1 MNVSP
6 VTFIN
11 LQSYPI
17 DDLSSPGAQDLIEM
31 FRTRLA
37 VSGALALPG
46 FLTAHTTALLAE
58 EGRQLDWAAHHYATD
73 HTVYFD
79 VSDESVPDGHPKRR
93 LVRTDKGN
101 VPYDLIPASSL
112 LRRLYEWDGLLN
124 FVASVL
130 NEPRLYRHG
139 DPMAALNINAH
150 TEGQELGWHFD
161 RTEFAVTLSL
171 QQSEEGGVFEYVPNL
186 RSKDDENYD
195 AVARILAGEHDCVRE
210 LPAEP
215 GTLTL
220 FRGHHS
226 LHRVTPS
233 RGPSK
238 RLMAALSYVRE
249 PNVTFS
255 AYARNLF
262 YGRGTAL
269 SEAA

>member
-1 MNVSP
+1 LNLRPTS
-6 VTFIN
+6 FIN

-17 DDLSSPGAQDLIEM
+17 EDLGTPVAQDLIET
-31 FRTRLA
+31 FRARLA
-37 VSGALALPG
+37 VSGALTLFG
-46 FLTAHTTALLAE
+46 FLTPDATASMAQ
-58 EGRQLDWAAHHYATD
+58 EGRQLDRAAHHYATD

-79 VSDESVPDGHPKRR
+79 PSDEAVPAGHPRR
-93 LVRTDKGN
+93 SLVRTDKGN
-101 VPYDLIPASSL
+101 VPYDLIPTDSL

-124 FVASVL
+124 FVAAVL
-130 NEPRLYRHG
+130 NEPKLYRHG
-139 DPMAALNINAH
+139 DPMAALNVNVHA
-150 TEGQELGWHFD
+150 EGQELGWHFD
-161 RTEFAVTLSL
+161 RTDFAVTLSL
-171 QQSEEGGVFEYVPNL
+171 QQSEEGGLFEYVPNL
-186 RSKDDENYD
+186 RDESDENYD
-195 AVARILAGEHDCVRE
+195 AVARILAGERDRVRE
-210 LPAEP
+210 LPTEP

-262 YGRGTAL
+262 YGRDTAF

>member
-1 MNVSP
+1 LNLRP
-6 VTFIN
+6 AAFIN

-17 DDLSSPGAQDLIEM
+17 DDLSNPVTRDLIAA
-31 FRTRLA
+31 FRARLA
-37 VSGALALPG
+37 ISGALALPD
-46 FLTAHTTALLAE
+46 FLTSEATAAMAE
-58 EGRQLDWAAHHYATD
+58 EGRRLDWAAHHYATE

-79 VSDESVPDGHPKRR
+79 PSDDTVPAGHPKRL

-101 VPYDLIPASSL
+101 VPYDLIPAGSL
-112 LRRLYEWDGLLN
+112 LRCLYEWDGLLD
-124 FVASVL
+124 FVAAVL
-130 NEPRLYRHG
+130 DEPRLYRHG

-150 TEGQELGWHFD
+150 AEGQELGWHFD

-186 RSKDDENYD
+186 RGVDDENYD
-195 AVARILAGEHDCVRE
+195 AVGRVLAGERGDVRE
-210 LPAEP
+210 LPAAP

-220 FRGHHS
+220 FRGHYS

-262 YGRGTAL
+262 YGRDTAF
-269 SEAA
+269 SQAA

>member
-1 MNVSP
+1 MDLRP
-6 VTFIN
+6 AAFIN

-17 DDLSSPGAQDLIEM
+17 DDLGTPAAQELIET
-31 FRTRLA
+31 FRARLV
-37 VSGALALPG
+37 VSGALALPD
-46 FLTAHTTALLAE
+46 FLTPDATASMAE
-58 EGRQLDWAAHHYATD
+58 EGRQLDWAAHHYSTD

-79 VSDESVPDGHPKRR
+79 PSDEALPAGHPKRL

-112 LRRLYEWDGLLN
+112 LRHLYEWDGLLN
-124 FVASVL
+124 FVAAVL
-130 NEPRLYRHG
+130 GEPRLYRHG

-150 TEGQELGWHFD
+150 AEGQELGWHFD
-161 RTEFAVTLSL
+161 RTDFAVTLSL
-171 QQSEEGGVFEYVPNL
+171 QQSEDGGVFEYVPNL
-186 RSKDDENYD
+186 RGESDEKYD
-195 AVARILAGEHDCVRE
+195 AVAQVLAGDREAVRA

-220 FRGHHS
+220 FRGHYS

-233 RGPSK
+233 HGPSK
-238 RLMAALSYVRE
+238 RLMAALSYARE

-262 YGRGTAL
+262 YGRDTAF